1 MNTEFVKESLKTE
14 IELFKIYS
22 VFVIALV
29 SAIGGILLKDD
40 LNNNDIE
47 ITLLII
53 GSIFLFSVSI
63 IFLRSILKIKKL
75 VKFLNK

>member
-22 VFVIALV
+22 IFVIALV

-40 LNNNDIE
+40 LYFERYN
-47 ITLLII
+47 
-53 GSIFLFSVSI
+53 
-63 IFLRSILKIKKL
+63 L
-75 VKFLNK
+75 VHYHLPLALANG